1 MQVYKGVRIKRHDL
15 TSFYDE
21 ADYMIPQQVHCIN
34 DEGKGVIKVLSA
46 DTDVFVLLCG
56 HFLERKWSSKIYM
69 DPFTKENKVININNS
84 FKRNE
89 NLVPHL
95 IALHAL
101 SGCDTVPMLFNV
113 GKAKAI
119 NAVKKVSLMHIGDVN
134 SPIDLVIKEGKQ
146 FVAKCYGQTNESS
159 SANRRSI
166 WVSKTDGSKKS
177 AKPPTLK
184 YLPPT
189 DEALELNIRRAHFVA
204 IMWKNCL
211 SGFPPNLD
219 PCDYGWE
226 KREDGVSLTPTMLPD
241 GVAVTPEEVLKI
253 TRCNC
258 ASSKCVNKR
267 CPCKKA
273 DVDCTEFCGCKDCEN
288 HKEPELE
295 MLNNDNNDNEHSD
308 STDNDEDSE
317 DDENDI

>member
-1 MQVYKGVRIKRHDL
+1 MQVHKGVGIKRHDL

-21 ADYMIPQQVHCIN
+21 ADYMIPQQVHRIN

-69 DPFTKENKVININNS
+69 DPFTKENKIININNS
-84 FKRNE
+84 VKHNE
-89 NLVPHL
+89 KLIPHL

-101 SGCDTVPMLFNV
+101 SGCDTVPMLFNI
-113 GKAKAI
+113 GKTKAL
-119 NAVKKVSLMHIGDVN
+119 NTLKKVSLPNIGNAN
-134 SPIDLVIKEGKQ
+134 SPIDSVVKEGKQ
-146 FVAKCYGQTNESS
+146 FVAKCYGQINESS

-166 WVSKTDGSKKS
+166 WMSKTDGSKKS
-177 AKPPTLK
+177 AKPPLLK
-184 YLPPT
+184 YLTPT
-189 DEALELNIRRAHFVA
+189 DEALELNIKRAHFVA
-204 IMWKNCL
+204 IMWKNCI
-211 SGFPPNLD
+211 SGCPPNLD

-226 KREDGVSLTPTMLPD
+226 KREDGESLTPTMLPD
-241 GVAVTPEEVLKI
+241 GVDVAPEEVLKI

-258 ASSKCVNKR
+258 ASSKCENKR

-273 DVDCTEFCGCKDCEN
+273 GVECTEFCGCNECEN
-288 HKEPELE
+288 HKELELE
-295 MLNNDNNDNEHSD
+295 IINNEGNEQPDSSD
-308 STDNDEDSE
+308 DDEDGE